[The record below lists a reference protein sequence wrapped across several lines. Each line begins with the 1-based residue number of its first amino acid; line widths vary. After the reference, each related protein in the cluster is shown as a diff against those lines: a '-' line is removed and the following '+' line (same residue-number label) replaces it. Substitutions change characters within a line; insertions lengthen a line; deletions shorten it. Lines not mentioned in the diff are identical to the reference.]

1 MAIVDN
7 GRITFPDSFFVSGS
21 NREQHSTAFKQTLQH
36 PKVNPALIMCVAP
49 YSGPM
54 GHKAHNSNRG
64 QRRCIKLC

>member
-1 MAIVDN
+1 MAGSLFLIVSLFQAPIEN
-7 GRITFPDSFFVSGS
+7 
-21 NREQHSTAFKQTLQH
+21 STALLLNTLQH

-64 QRRCIKLC
+64 QRRCIKPC